1 MAIVKPKMSS
11 GGNKFY
17 GVCEATII
25 GYEDKSAKF
34 DWADVFIEVE
44 VRLKDSEFTKKMQIC
59 GELERTGEEVTGG
72 SVLNRMYKFF
82 DAIDC
87 KAGINLKG
95 DFEDEDG
102 TLILNIA
109 EYLNKDFTHKGDLCP
124 FMCYVYKSQPKDGGQ
139 SYTRILPRLVM
150 NTDAGKKDLVSYVAF
165 MKQKG
170 HLKEIDPNTV
180 VDAEQVSLSN
190 GAINNL

>member
-1 MAIVKPKMSS
+1 MAIVKPKISS

-102 TLILNIA
+102 TLILW
-109 EYLNKDFTHKGDLCP
+109 KGIIHSLVSHMATDKIRSLGLKA
-124 FMCYVYKSQPKDGGQ
+124 MLKWKEPKRN
-139 SYTRILPRLVM
+139 SPCFCES
-150 NTDAGKKDLVSYVAF
+150 GKKYKKCCWIK
-165 MKQKG
+165 MRITK
-170 HLKEIDPNTV
+170 
-180 VDAEQVSLSN
+180 
-190 GAINNL
+190 